1 VFSFQDGETALG
13 PDFAKP
19 HHGQVF
25 RSSHALMPSE
35 KCRIALCQFD
45 GRASLE
51 CKSEVPY
58 VIYSGKRTAV
68 DTPQNAF

>member
-1 VFSFQDGETALG
+1 MSAIGFLG
-13 PDFAKP
+13 LLVIAIIVLMLLMVKAKLHP
-19 HHGQVF
+19 V
-25 RSSHALMPSE
+25 M
-35 KCRIALCQFD
+35 
-45 GRASLE
+45 SLE

>member
-1 VFSFQDGETALG
+1 MTEE
-13 PDFAKP
+13 
-19 HHGQVF
+19 
-25 RSSHALMPSE
+25 R
-35 KCRIALCQFD
+35 R
-45 GRASLE
+45 RLE